1 MADHEWTADCVAD
14 HFEEAFRT
22 LRKLP
27 PVKAQGYFNTWPD
40 IVRTSREIAAMEPQ
54 PMRVWP
60 SAAAI
65 TRLEQTFDWVLWIE
79 GGGAQ
84 AGLVARGPR
93 AVEADQRGT
102 RLRPHDRMAAL
113 AAGADQDRCAPE
125 CAVTPMCCNT
135 FSFDICNMIVLF
147 QRQDGESALE
157 SSLSPL
163 R

>member
-1 MADHEWTADCVAD
+1 MANREWTANCVAD

-27 PVKAQGYFNTWPD
+27 PVKARGYFNTWPD

-79 GGGAQ
+79 EDERK
-84 AGLVARGPR
+84 LVWARAARRPWKLISAEHACDR
-93 AVEADQRGT
+93 TTAWRRWQLALTKIAT
-102 RLRPHDRMAAL
+102 RLNAA
-113 AAGADQDRCAPE
+113 AA
-125 CAVTPMCCNT
+125 
-135 FSFDICNMIVLF
+135 
-147 QRQDGESALE
+147 
-157 SSLSPL
+157 
-163 R
+163 

>member
-1 MADHEWTADCVAD
+1 MADREWTADCVAD

-79 GGGAQ
+79 EAERK
-84 AGLVARGPR
+84 LVWSRAARVPWKQISGELGCDR
-93 AVEADQRGT
+93 TTAWRRWQR
-102 RLRPHDRMAAL
+102 
-113 AAGADQDRCAPE
+113 
-125 CAVTPMCCNT
+125 
-135 FSFDICNMIVLF
+135 
-147 QRQDGESALE
+147 ALE
-157 SSLSPL
+157 D
-163 R
+163 

>member
-1 MADHEWTADCVAD
+1 MADREWTADCVAD

-79 GGGAQ
+79 EAERKLERTRANLLRATSMLEGAAIDKYSFTRDFYLQ
-84 AGLVARGPR
+84 RRQNQIESMIDQGIGLPGV
-93 AVEADQRGT
+93 
-102 RLRPHDRMAAL
+102 
-113 AAGADQDRCAPE
+113 QD
-125 CAVTPMCCNT
+125 T
-135 FSFDICNMIVLF
+135 
-147 QRQDGESALE
+147 E
-157 SSLSPL
+157 SSN
-163 R
+163 